1 MTDETIGP
9 LLKRL
14 RTALDRSQTEQAEEL
29 AKQSG
34 TAVDR
39 NAVSR
44 WEREER
50 LPSRFWL
57 PHHAETLGIPLDTL
71 RRAVAETRRRRRP
84 NGPEP
89 AAEDGRLDRR
99 AFVSAA
105 VATAL
110 PVLPALPAGKLGE
123 RVGPEHVGQLRASVA
138 AMGALDD
145 AYGGDEVRA
154 LALRHLA
161 RVRRLV
167 NGADYSEA
175 TGLQL
180 REVAGELS
188 EGCGWLSF
196 DSCRH
201 REALAHWGEALT
213 VADVVGSRRLRVR
226 VLASMALQ
234 HIAHGRPRDG
244 LHLLQAAQRTGLRGA
259 DGPAM
264 ASLLKCRESRAL
276 CRLGDRAGSAAAMNA
291 AVSAFDRTRRDPD
304 PEWVAFHGPAELTFA
319 QGLNHV
325 DAGELPAAVTCLRGA
340 LASRDEGFV
349 RNGYLY
355 RVSLA
360 EALIGLGAVDEAC
373 GYAGRV
379 VADLPEIASVRVH
392 GGLGRIAKALEPV
405 DAGIARDTVDMI
417 RTAGREGRAVTHPE
431 WARERI
437 GTNGSSS

>member
-1 MTDETIGP
+1 MTGETIGP

-14 RTALDRSQTEQAEEL
+14 RLDLDRSQLEQAEEL
-29 AKQSG
+29 AKRSG

-50 LPSRFWL
+50 LPGRFWL
-57 PHHAETLGIPLDTL
+57 PHHAAALGVPVDTL
-71 RRAVAETRRRRRP
+71 RRAVAETRRKRRLG
-84 NGPEP
+84 GPELVE
-89 AAEDGRLDRR
+89 EDDPLDRR
-99 AFVSAA
+99 AFLSAA
-105 VATAL
+105 VATTAL

-123 RVGPEHVGQLRASVA
+123 RVGPEHVGQLRTSVA
-138 AMGALDD
+138 ALDALDD
-145 AYGGDEVRA
+145 AYGGDEVRT

-167 NGADYSEA
+167 NGADYGE
-175 TGLQL
+175 TIGMQLQ
-180 REVAGELS
+180 EVAGELS
-188 EGCGWLSF
+188 ERCGWLSF
-196 DSCRH
+196 DSYRH
-201 REALAHWGEALT
+201 QEALAHWGEALT
-213 VADVVGSRRLRVR
+213 VADVVGSQHLRVT

-244 LHLLQAAQRTGLRGA
+244 LHLLQAAQRTNLRGA
-259 DGPAM
+259 DSPAM

-276 CRLGDRAGSAAAMNA
+276 CRVGDRAGSVAAMNT

-304 PEWVAFHGPAELTFA
+304 PEWVAFHGPAELAFA

-340 LASRDEGFV
+340 LTCREDGFV

-373 GYAGRV
+373 GYAHQV
-379 VADLPEIASVRVH
+379 VTDLPEIASVRVH

-405 DAGIARDTVDMI
+405 EASIARDTVDMI
-417 RTAGREGRAVTHPE
+417 RTAAREGTA
-431 WARERI
+431 
-437 GTNGSSS
+437 